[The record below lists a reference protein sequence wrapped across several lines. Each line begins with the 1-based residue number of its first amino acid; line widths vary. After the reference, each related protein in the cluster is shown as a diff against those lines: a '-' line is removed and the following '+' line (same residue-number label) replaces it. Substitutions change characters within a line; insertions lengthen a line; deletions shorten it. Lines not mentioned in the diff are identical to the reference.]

1 MVAEEKLKRNNLYK
15 LFLLVL
21 KIIPMMTAAMYA
33 LSTLLSFFYI
43 DIIGLGYFFSVSLLS
58 LIFFY
63 IASYVFRFCAYH
75 RMFLHYIVLNQV
87 INIIDYY
94 IGIPVTNKGLFILHI
109 SVIGISLFIIL
120 YLRFKGK

>member
-75 RMFLHYIVLNQV
+75 KMFLHYIVLNQV